1 VFGEGFT
8 GLWFLGAGL
17 LVVGVVVIGRRE
29 EGEKPG
35 GTVGVEVGRGSA
47 EYKDEDGERAG
58 LLGDEDVL
66 EWEGEEVEVEVEG
79 GGGRKKEEDVDEP
92 IK

>member
-35 GTVGVEVGRGSA
+35 GTVGRGSA